1 MLAKLRLF
9 ARLALVRPRFAAGY
23 VIVVVVTILAILAPV
38 IAPFSPTEADS
49 LSFLQPP
56 SSAHIFGTD
65 NVGMDIFSRA
75 IYAPRIDL
83 TIAILGTG
91 LSALLG
97 GSLGALVGYYSSGR
111 GIRVWLSFAL
121 MRAADVL
128 QAFPIFVFAI
138 ALVASLGQSIQT
150 VVLAIAFVNAPIYL
164 RLMRSQVLSIRS
176 MRYVE
181 ASQVNGLSDFQTI
194 IRHVIPNAMG
204 PVLAQLSINVGW
216 GIVLTAALSFIG
228 AGVRAPTPEWGSM
241 IAMGF
246 QNVVTG
252 QWWPS
257 MFPGTMLAV
266 TVFGFSLIG
275 ASIEVLADP
284 AKRRLLLTDVRLRD
298 IARAAKTAKRASL
311 GQGWRADLMRVLT
324 YLAHRLLF
332 VIPQLFGIILVS
344 FLLVKSVP
352 GDPAVLMLGPTATP
366 AAIASLRKVLGLD
379 QPLYVQFFI
388 YVKNL
393 LHGNLGTS
401 WQTTRPV
408 LDDLIQ
414 RFPAT
419 LELVTLSLLVAI
431 VVGVTLGLYAATRPN
446 GWIARFADLYGL
458 SVGALPDFWF
468 ALVLIFVFYTMLGW
482 APAPL
487 GRLDM
492 IIIPPPSVTGAL
504 TIDTLLAGDLQAFGS
519 GLSHLA
525 LPVLTLG
532 LLNAGPIL
540 KMTQSTMEKM
550 LESDFSRYEVLCGV
564 PERLVTRH
572 ALRNALPSI
581 VTIISV
587 LYGFLIGGAVLVEI
601 VFSWGGAGQYAVQ
614 GVLNSDIY
622 PVLGFVLFS
631 AIFSLIV
638 YIVVDLIYVLLDPR
652 ISN

>member
-56 SSAHIFGTD
+56 SSAHVFGTD

-97 GSLGALVGYYSSGR
+97 GSLGALVGYYSSGQ

-311 GQGWRADLMRVLT
+311 GQG
-324 YLAHRLLF
+324 
-332 VIPQLFGIILVS
+332 
-344 FLLVKSVP
+344 
-352 GDPAVLMLGPTATP
+352 
-366 AAIASLRKVLGLD
+366 
-379 QPLYVQFFI
+379 
-388 YVKNL
+388 
-393 LHGNLGTS
+393 
-401 WQTTRPV
+401 
-408 LDDLIQ
+408 
-414 RFPAT
+414 
-419 LELVTLSLLVAI
+419 
-431 VVGVTLGLYAATRPN
+431 
-446 GWIARFADLYGL
+446 
-458 SVGALPDFWF
+458 
-468 ALVLIFVFYTMLGW
+468 
-482 APAPL
+482 
-487 GRLDM
+487 
-492 IIIPPPSVTGAL
+492 
-504 TIDTLLAGDLQAFGS
+504 
-519 GLSHLA
+519 
-525 LPVLTLG
+525 
-532 LLNAGPIL
+532 
-540 KMTQSTMEKM
+540 
-550 LESDFSRYEVLCGV
+550 
-564 PERLVTRH
+564 
-572 ALRNALPSI
+572 
-581 VTIISV
+581 
-587 LYGFLIGGAVLVEI
+587 
-601 VFSWGGAGQYAVQ
+601 
-614 GVLNSDIY
+614 
-622 PVLGFVLFS
+622 
-631 AIFSLIV
+631 
-638 YIVVDLIYVLLDPR
+638 
-652 ISN
+652 